1 MRVSACAP
9 VGRIVRAVS
18 LAALAA
24 LAAAVSAC
32 GGGGSRAPVT
42 GPVGTT
48 AGVTLSSS
56 TNSAQV
62 QQGGTL
68 VLTATVTNDTNSA
81 GVTWALPGDP
91 AVVGVLSNITTTT
104 VTYTAPTGI
113 TGTTTPVVTAT
124 SIADTTQYASA
135 TLVVLGTPVID
146 PTPLFP
152 GNVSSPYAAGV
163 TASGGLAPFV
173 WTLSSGTLPDG
184 MTLGA
189 STTAFVLI
197 SGTPTT
203 AGTFN
208 FQVKVTDANSH
219 AATVDLTLVIN
230 PAAACLLTGQYA
242 LLYSGF
248 SNGLPAE
255 GAASFNISAAGTVS
269 GYQDYTTA
277 EKPLAE
283 SITGTC
289 TTRTSNNGTLTLTG
303 ATSSPIYD
311 YAVTTALTSGRVHLM
326 SGGDTESGTGLLLLQ
341 NPAAFNLPAL
351 AGDYAFGLLGADTD
365 SSRMGLA
372 GTVSIDA
379 GGTVTVGRADSNA
392 SSALNAAPLTGNL
405 GAPDAN
411 GRGTFLLTS
420 GSTSFHFA
428 YYIVDANRLLVVS
441 AESGATAPRLAGF
454 LTRRSGTFD
463 NSSLSGSG
471 VLSLWGATDGA
482 LSPVSVLAL
491 GRVSNANAGSGTID
505 VALDTANLSTATLG
519 QTITGAAYAV
529 DSDGHATLS
538 YTVGTVTR
546 SFVLYLDGPNN
557 GYVVEKGSTVGSA
570 GLLEAQ
576 VAGPYIYTVPGWFI
590 SGTQFPEDVAPL
602 LLLPAV
608 HIAAGAIS
616 SSNGNGF
623 FAIDAATGR
632 GVGTFTATGSGY
644 GVFTLYVVGPNK
656 VVTLRQGA
664 INRSAVI
671 DWLGS

>member
-1 MRVSACAP
+1 MSCWPWPAQRPWRPAAAASEPLDSDGTQCRYATRLARPPGGLTRHDFRRVDLRVSACAP

-24 LAAAVSAC
+24 LAAALSAC
-32 GGGGSRAPVT
+32 GGGGSRAAVT

-173 WTLSSGTLPDG
+173 WTLGSGTPPDG
-184 MTLGA
+184 ITLGA

-230 PAAACLLTGQYA
+230 PAAACLLIGQYA

-277 EKPLAE
+277 EKHLAE

-311 YAVTTALTSGRVHLM
+311 YAVTTALTSGRVQLM
-326 SGGDTESGTGLLLLQ
+326 SGGDTQSGTGLVLLEG
-341 NPAAFNLPAL
+341 PAAFNLPAL
-351 AGDYAFGLLGADTD
+351 ARD
-365 SSRMGLA
+365 S
-372 GTVSIDA
+372 
-379 GGTVTVGRADSNA
+379 
-392 SSALNAAPLTGNL
+392 
-405 GAPDAN
+405 
-411 GRGTFLLTS
+411 
-420 GSTSFHFA
+420 
-428 YYIVDANRLLVVS
+428 
-441 AESGATAPRLAGF
+441 
-454 LTRRSGTFD
+454 
-463 NSSLSGSG
+463 
-471 VLSLWGATDGA
+471 
-482 LSPVSVLAL
+482 
-491 GRVSNANAGSGTID
+491 
-505 VALDTANLSTATLG
+505 
-519 QTITGAAYAV
+519 
-529 DSDGHATLS
+529 
-538 YTVGTVTR
+538 
-546 SFVLYLDGPNN
+546 
-557 GYVVEKGSTVGSA
+557 
-570 GLLEAQ
+570 
-576 VAGPYIYTVPGWFI
+576 
-590 SGTQFPEDVAPL
+590 
-602 LLLPAV
+602 
-608 HIAAGAIS
+608 
-616 SSNGNGF
+616 
-623 FAIDAATGR
+623 
-632 GVGTFTATGSGY
+632 
-644 GVFTLYVVGPNK
+644 
-656 VVTLRQGA
+656 
-664 INRSAVI
+664 
-671 DWLGS
+671 

>member
-1 MRVSACAP
+1 MEV
-9 VGRIVRAVS
+9 
-18 LAALAA
+18 
-24 LAAAVSAC
+24 
-32 GGGGSRAPVT
+32 
-42 GPVGTT
+42 
-48 AGVTLSSS
+48 
-56 TNSAQV
+56 
-62 QQGGTL
+62 
-68 VLTATVTNDTNSA
+68 
-81 GVTWALPGDP
+81 
-91 AVVGVLSNITTTT
+91 
-104 VTYTAPTGI
+104 
-113 TGTTTPVVTAT
+113 
-124 SIADTTQYASA
+124 
-135 TLVVLGTPVID
+135 D

-184 MTLGA
+184 ITLGA

-255 GAASFNISAAGTVS
+255 GAASFNISTAGTVS

-283 SITGTC
+283 AITGTC

-311 YAVTTALTSGRVHLM
+311 YAVTTALTSGRVQLM
-326 SGGDTESGTGLLLLQ
+326 SGGDSQSGTGLLLLQ

-372 GTVSIDA
+372 GTVSIDTTGA
-379 GGTVTVGRADSNA
+379 VTAGRADSNA
-392 SSALNAAPLTGNL
+392 SSALNAAPLSGNL

-411 GRGTFLLTS
+411 GRGTFVLTS
-420 GSTSFHFA
+420 GSTSFHLA

-441 AESGATAPRLAGF
+441 AESSATAPRLAGF

-491 GRVSNANAGSGTID
+491 GRLSNANAGSGTID
-505 VALDTANLSTATLG
+505 VALDTANLSTATLA
-519 QTITGAAYAV
+519 QAITGAAYAV

-576 VAGPYIYTVPGWFI
+576 VAGPYIYTVPGWFV
-590 SGTQFPEDVAPL
+590 SGTQFPEDDAPL

>member
-24 LAAAVSAC
+24 LAAALSAC
-32 GGGGSRAPVT
+32 A
-42 GPVGTT
+42 
-48 AGVTLSSS
+48 
-56 TNSAQV
+56 NSAQV

-184 MTLGA
+184 ITLGA

-230 PAAACLLTGQYA
+230 PAAACLLIGQYA

-277 EKPLAE
+277 EKHLAE

-311 YAVTTALTSGRVHLM
+311 YAVTTALTSGRVQLM
-326 SGGDTESGTGLLLLQ
+326 SGGDTQSGTGLLLLQ
-341 NPAAFNLPAL
+341 DPAAFNLPAL

-372 GTVSIDA
+372 GTVSIDTTGA
-379 GGTVTVGRADSNA
+379 VTAGRADSNA
-392 SSALNAAPLTGNL
+392 SSALNAAPLSGNL
-405 GAPDAN
+405 GTPDAN
-411 GRGTFLLTS
+411 GRGTLGLTS
-420 GSTSFHFA
+420 GSTSFHLA

-441 AESGATAPRLAGF
+441 AESSATAPRLAGF

-482 LSPVSVLAL
+482 LSPVAVLAL

-505 VALDTANLSTATLG
+505 VALDTANLSTATLA

-557 GYVVEKGSTVGSA
+557 GYVVEKGSTVERHS
-570 GLLEAQ
+570 
-576 VAGPYIYTVPGWFI
+576 V
-590 SGTQFPEDVAPL
+590 S
-602 LLLPAV
+602 
-608 HIAAGAIS
+608 
-616 SSNGNGF
+616 
-623 FAIDAATGR
+623 
-632 GVGTFTATGSGY
+632 
-644 GVFTLYVVGPNK
+644 
-656 VVTLRQGA
+656 
-664 INRSAVI
+664 
-671 DWLGS
+671 